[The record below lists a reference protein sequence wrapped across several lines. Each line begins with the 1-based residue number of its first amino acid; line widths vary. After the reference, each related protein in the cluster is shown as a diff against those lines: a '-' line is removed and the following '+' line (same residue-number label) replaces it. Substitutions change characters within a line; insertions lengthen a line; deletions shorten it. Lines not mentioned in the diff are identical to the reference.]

1 MLRTFFAIPYDEC
14 QPALNLLSLPPFLP
28 AFLSS
33 PPSLL
38 SSLSF
43 SHSILQ
49 FSQEF
54 KTVNTEAQDVLS
66 YFNTKSGA
74 ILPYY
79 VQVSMGAID
88 RAVMDLLF
96 LSSIVLRDRML

>member
-33 PPSLL
+33 PP
-38 SSLSF
+38 SLSF